1 VENGSA
7 LRKLKPTRMTIS
19 DMGDDFAVMRG

>member
-7 LRKLKPTRMTIS
+7 LRKLELTRMTIS
-19 DMGDDFAVMRG
+19 NMGDDFAVMRG